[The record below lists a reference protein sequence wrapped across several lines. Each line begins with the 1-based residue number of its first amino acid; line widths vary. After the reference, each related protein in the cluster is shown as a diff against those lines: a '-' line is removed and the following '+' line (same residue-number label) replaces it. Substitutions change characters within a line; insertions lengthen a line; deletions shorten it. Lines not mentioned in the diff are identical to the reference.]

1 MLVSLFLVAVH
12 VVTPESGRSKW
23 FLVEYVEGVNYIS
36 IPQFAEMTF
45 QSTPSSTEVHIDK
58 SKVKALLGL
67 ACSDQERELICY
79 SLNKASG
86 LTPTILWI

>member
-1 MLVSLFLVAVH
+1 MLVRLPLAAVR

-36 IPQFAEMTF
+36 FAQFAEMTF
-45 QSTPSSTEVHIDK
+45 QSTFSSTEVHIDK

-67 ACSDQERELICY
+67 ACSD
-79 SLNKASG
+79 
-86 LTPTILWI
+86 